1 MMEKNNIEN
10 FDILNEL
17 EINTQIQETEV
28 VEEKIEKKKNSFLAS
43 FILMVKYL
51 TTSATIFA
59 VLLLTT
65 NYSAYTNMAKSYLY
79 PEELSQK
86 ENKLISSVEASS
98 IKEKF
103 SKEKEEEKQKQ
114 ETEKRLSI
122 KKMKKQED
130 KKDLNLNIEITPY
143 QNRVI
148 IPKIGKNIP
157 LVDIKNTNI
166 SWEEEL
172 NNIFMKELEK
182 GIIRYPGSAK
192 PGKNGNSFIFGH
204 SSNFPW
210 MKWNFNEVF
219 ALLNTLE
226 YNDEVIIYY
235 WQEKFVYK
243 IKTKKVIKPGQ
254 VWVLESKNNK
264 SEVTLMT
271 CWPLWTTLNRLIVTW
286 ELTKQ

>member
-1 MMEKNNIEN
+1 MEKNNIEN